1 MRQRRSFLAILVV
14 AAIGFGGCGSTPAEP
29 PAAPEEAGVQGNN
42 PLEVTVSEQAAER
55 LGIETAQVAAGN
67 GGRTS
72 VPYAAILYD
81 TEGAT
86 WVYTNPSEHLYV
98 RTPVKVDAI
107 QGDTAMI
114 ETGPPAGTPIVTVG
128 LAELYGAE
136 TGVGDPE

>member
-1 MRQRRSFLAILVV
+1 MRQRRSILAIVFV
-14 AAIGFGGCGSTPAEP
+14 ASLGLAGCGSAPAEP
-29 PAAPEEAGVQGNN
+29 PAAPEEAGVQGDN
-42 PLEVTVSEQAAER
+42 PLEVTVSAEAMER
-55 LGIETAQVAAGN
+55 LGIETTQIAGDS

-81 TEGAT
+81 TNGGT
-86 WVYTNPSEHLYV
+86 WVYTNPTEHVFV

-107 QGDTAMI
+107 TGDTAVI
-114 ETGPPAGTPIVTVG
+114 GNGPPVGTAVVTVG

>member
-1 MRQRRSFLAILVV
+1 MRQRRSILAILAV
-14 AAIGFGGCGSTPAEP
+14 AAIGLGGCGSSPAESP
-29 PAAPEEAGVQGNN
+29 TAPEEAGVQGDN
-42 PLEVTVSEQAAER
+42 PLEVTVSAQAAER
-55 LGIETAQVAAGN
+55 LGIETTQVVAGSS
-67 GGRTS
+67 GRTA

-86 WVYTNPSEHLYV
+86 WVYTNPSEHIYI

-107 QGDTAMI
+107 QGDTAMVV
-114 ETGPPAGTPIVTVG
+114 TGPPAGTAVVTVG

>member
-14 AAIGFGGCGSTPAEP
+14 AAIGLGGCGSTPAEP
-29 PAAPEEAGVQGNN
+29 PAAPEEAGVQGDN

-55 LGIETAQVAAGN
+55 LGIETTQVAAGN

-81 TEGAT
+81 PEGAT
-86 WVYTNPSEHLYV
+86 WVYTNPSERIYV
-98 RTPVKVDAI
+98 RTPVKVEAI
-107 QGDTAMI
+107 QGDTVTIA
-114 ETGPPAGTPIVTVG
+114 TGPPAGTSIVTVG